1 MKIKAIDILAFGKH
15 KNLHLEFPDGFTLF
29 YGPNECGKTTL
40 MAFIKM
46 MFYGNTGKSSD
57 IDKNPRKKYRPWN
70 SDIMAGSITFAKGG
84 RCYRLEREFKA
95 SNSADKITLIDLD
108 TNEILPLSGSGDIG
122 EKFFSLTDGA
132 FERSIF
138 IGEPQFTA
146 KNEAA
151 DGEINSKLSVNVLSG
166 EDDASFETVQG
177 RLKASREELLSKS
190 GKIGRLDKAITVL
203 SELNERIRIA
213 TETEKSAEEL
223 KKQISLKEE
232 ELRTAS
238 KESARLFDLLKSAD
252 KIKKRVYLEKY
263 IEAEKDR
270 LSLEEKLTLSDGSI
284 ADQNFLST
292 AHTLY
297 DRLNETENSLK
308 ATETELERINRELSE
323 LTLSDE
329 LADSDS
335 TEALQR
341 SIGDTDLKIEKVSRQ
356 ADELKYAAEN
366 TKAHKKIRL
375 FPLITGV
382 ILSLLGIIAALLTTY
397 PFLGILV
404 AVLGVLSI
412 LSGILFKRTV
422 KTEDPEISRL
432 LTEAAKEL
440 NHLLEQKH
448 SLLKELSLAEK
459 DMEERKLLRS
469 TNEALRNDKTVRI
482 NAVTTERKKLLAEY
496 DVLVSEFTAFISRLT
511 PCDSINTALSVLSE
525 VEQDIKKLEN
535 AAHSVSV
542 LSGNANCKNLDEATQ
557 KLLEYPAE
565 GTANGLDEAEL
576 ENIKEK
582 FKAASDIS
590 GRIRSEL
597 SALKVS
603 LKSECDKIES
613 TEVLCRQ
620 KKELEKKISA
630 YRHHCDMTDCANEA
644 LYEAFRE
651 LRRNYSGTLD
661 SRTAEIFSALTE
673 KRYDGV
679 TVSKNFDIAYSDL
692 DAFGTKESGYLSGG
706 TEDQLYLSLRLAL
719 AELICEN
726 GEVLPI
732 FMDDPLANF
741 DDQRAY
747 SALAFL
753 KDYVRERQ
761 TIMFTCHSSFADMA
775 RELNINIKELRE

>member
-29 YGPNECGKTTL
+29 YGSNECGKTTL

-70 SDIMAGSITFAKGG
+70 SDIMAGSITFTKEG

-108 TNEILPLSGSGDIG
+108 TNEILPLSASGDIG

-138 IGEPQFTA
+138 IGEPQFAA
-146 KNEAA
+146 KNDAA
-151 DGEINSKLSVNVLSG
+151 DGEINSKLSVSVLSG

-190 GKIGRLDKAITVL
+190 GKIGRLDKAITAL
-203 SELNERIRIA
+203 SELDERIRIA
-213 TETEKSAEEL
+213 TETEKAAEEL
-223 KKQISLKEE
+223 KNQISFKEE
-232 ELRTAS
+232 ELSTAS

-252 KIKKRVYLEKY
+252 KIKKRVFLEKY

-284 ADQNFLST
+284 ADQKFLST
-292 AHTLY
+292 AHTLC
-297 DRLNETENSLK
+297 DRINEVENSLK
-308 ATETELERINRELSE
+308 ATETELERINKELSE
-323 LTLSDE
+323 LNLSDTPS
-329 LADSDS
+329 DSDS
-335 TEALQR
+335 TEALQC
-341 SIGDTDLKIEKVSRQ
+341 SIEDADLKIEKVNRQ
-356 ADELKYAAEN
+356 AEELKYAAEN
-366 TKAHKKIRL
+366 TIARKKIRL

-382 ILSLLGIIAALLTTY
+382 IMSLLGVIAALLTTY

-404 AVLGVLSI
+404 AVMGVLAI

-440 NHLLEQKH
+440 SHLLEQKH

-459 DMEERKLLRS
+459 DMEEKKLLHS
-469 TNEALRNDKTVRI
+469 TNEALRKDKTARA
-482 NAVTTERKKLLAEY
+482 NAVKAQNKQLSAEY
-496 DVLVSEFTAFISRLT
+496 DGLISEFISFMCKLK
-511 PCDSINTALSVLSE
+511 PCDSTDSAFTVLRE
-525 VEQDIKKLEN
+525 AEENIKKLEN

-542 LSGNANCKNLDEATQ
+542 LSDNANCRNLAEATE
-557 KLLEYPAE
+557 KLSAHNAE
-565 GTANGLDEAEL
+565 GTVVGIDETEL

-582 FKAASDIS
+582 FKVASDIS
-590 GRIRSEL
+590 GRMRSEL
-597 SALKVS
+597 SALKVR
-603 LKSECDKIES
+603 LKAEYEKIES
-613 TEVLCRQ
+613 VEVLCRQ
-620 KKELEKKISA
+620 KIELEKKISA
-630 YRHHCDMTDCANEA
+630 YRHHCDITDCANEA
-644 LYEAFRE
+644 LNEAFRE

-673 KRYDGV
+673 NRYDGV

-692 DAFGTKESGYLSGG
+692 EAFGTKESGYLSGG

-726 GEVLPI
+726 GEALPI

-741 DDQRAY
+741 DDQRAC

-753 KDYVRERQ
+753 KDYIRERQ
-761 TIMFTCHSSFADMA
+761 AIMFTCHSSFADMA
-775 RELNINIKELRE
+775 RELDINIKELRE